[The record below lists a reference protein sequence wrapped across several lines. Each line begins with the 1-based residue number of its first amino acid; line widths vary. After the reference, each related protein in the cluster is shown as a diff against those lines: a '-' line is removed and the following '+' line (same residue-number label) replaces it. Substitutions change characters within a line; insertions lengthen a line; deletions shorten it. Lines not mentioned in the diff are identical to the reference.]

1 MKTTVDIPDKILK
14 EVIFYSRAKTLKSA
28 IITAMEEYIR
38 LRKSEKIAEQLGQF
52 DNFFSASDLKKMR
65 ENK

>member
-1 MKTTVDIPDKILK
+1 MKTTVDIPDHILK
-14 EVIFYSRAKTLKSA
+14 EVIFYIKAKTQKTA

-38 LRKSEKIAEQLGQF
+38 LRKSEKIADQLGQF

-65 ENK
+65 EDK